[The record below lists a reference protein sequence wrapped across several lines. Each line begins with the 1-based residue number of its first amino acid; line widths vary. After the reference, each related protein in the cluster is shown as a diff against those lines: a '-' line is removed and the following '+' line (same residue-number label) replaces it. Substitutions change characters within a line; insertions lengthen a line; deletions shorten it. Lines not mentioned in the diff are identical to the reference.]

1 MSQKDNKIEIS
12 FEYGP
17 KVEIIGSK
25 PKSYHVKF
33 INGFNNEVVH
43 SDIIKQGMWTKAH
56 IEYYIPWIIEIDGEV
71 AHKFDVKGMKKKN
84 RWDNNF
90 QDDIAWVE
98 GTNVRGEP
106 GWVKGKADYIV
117 FERNKYWLVVD
128 RQELFDHV
136 VNKLQ
141 EKGYEKGKGIYQVYQ
156 REGRLD
162 KITMVPYEDIEKLTN
177 IEKVNKDK

>member
-1 MSQKDNKIEIS
+1 MSWEEYVKQAKISEEKFAKNLSNPVWANNYENMIEHWDVKGIFKQKL
-12 FEYGP
+12 Y
-17 KVEIIGSK
+17 
-25 PKSYHVKF
+25 
-33 INGFNNEVVH
+33 
-43 SDIIKQGMWTKAH
+43 
-56 IEYYIPWIIEIDGEV
+56 
-71 AHKFDVKGMKKKN
+71 KFDVKGMKKKN

-128 RQELFDHV
+128 RQELLNHV
-136 VNKLQ
+136 VNKLK
-141 EKGYEKGKGIYQVYQ
+141 EKGYQKGKGIYQVYQ

-177 IEKVNKDK
+177 IEKVSKDDTKTNI

>member
-71 AHKFDVKGMKKKN
+71 AHKFDVKGKKVKISLGSAGLFFLLN
-84 RWDNNF
+84 SPNSYKFISNILNTKLVENNCPNHLGIF
-90 QDDIAWVE
+90 INTLLFFVL
-98 GTNVRGEP
+98 T
-106 GWVKGKADYIV
+106 YISMGDLLLLNYV
-117 FERNKYWLVVD
+117 
-128 RQELFDHV
+128 LFCLYY
-136 VNKLQ
+136 N
-141 EKGYEKGKGIYQVYQ
+141 IYQNQ
-156 REGRLD
+156 L
-162 KITMVPYEDIEKLTN
+162 
-177 IEKVNKDK
+177 KVSYPRSLL